1 MNIRAILR
9 YLAIAAVCAGC
20 RASDSTAPGA
30 GDVSILVRSVSGP
43 TSATSLQLEIINA
56 SEASIGYNLCT
67 SGRVDRRRA
76 GQWEALDMSGRVC
89 TLELRVLAG
98 KARQEVAYRMPSTIE
113 AGTYRLVVHFSVES
127 AGGGGVSA
135 STDPFVVP

>member
-1 MNIRAILR
+1 MNIRASLR
-9 YLAIAAVCAGC
+9 FLAFAALCAGC
-20 RASDSTAPGA
+20 HANDATAPSA
-30 GDVSILVRSVSGP
+30 GQVSILVRSVSGP

-56 SEASIGYNLCT
+56 SEAALGYNLCT
-67 SGRVDRRRA
+67 NGRLDRLRA
-76 GQWEALDMSGRVC
+76 GQWELVDMSGRAC

-98 KARQEVAYRMPSTIE
+98 NARADEGYRLPSTID

-127 AGGGGVSA
+127 TGGGRVSA